1 MNSLNI
7 FLCPNLDKPK
17 CAEYL
22 SEACEILLSHGCR
35 LYANIS
41 LKDSI
46 KNQAVTYANPQ
57 EVVPLCDYIVVVG
70 GDGTIL
76 KHAKTFAR
84 YDKAVLGI
92 NSGRLGFMATLEHD
106 EIKLLPRLLD
116 GSFTVSE
123 RMMLKAVAELS
134 NGETKEFTALN
145 DIVFSKGDGCKIAD
159 FVVSKNENVVTS
171 IRADGLIFSTP
182 TGATAYSLS
191 AGGPLIEPE
200 LDCIEFT
207 QICPHSLFARSML
220 FSPDSRLEV
229 SYCASSGAGVRLEVD
244 GVAELVLGDS
254 DRVRIMRSE
263 RVVKLIDITGGSFYD
278 SVNRKLV
285 RPLKD

>member
-1 MNSLNI
+1 MEYLEKACKI
-7 FLCPNLDKPK
+7 LLDK
-17 CAEYL
+17 
-22 SEACEILLSHGCR
+22 GCK
-35 LYANIS
+35 LYADIELKEQINIQS
-41 LKDSI
+41 VS
-46 KNQAVTYANPQ
+46 YGNP
-57 EVVPLCDYIVVVG
+57 EVHVEKCDYIIVVG

-76 KHAKTFAR
+76 KHAKTFAGHN
-84 YDKAVLGI
+84 KAILGI

-106 EIKLLPRLLD
+106 EIELLSRLFD
-116 GSFTVSE
+116 GTFAISK
-123 RMMLKAVAELS
+123 RMMLKAVARLS
-134 NGETKEFTALN
+134 DGQIKEFTALN
-145 DIVFSKGDGCKIAD
+145 DIVFSKDNGCKIAD
-159 FVVSKNENVVTS
+159 FVVTKNDNVITS

-220 FSPDSRLEV
+220 FSPDSVLEV
-229 SYCASSGAGVRLEVD
+229 SYSPNGCAGVRLEVD
-244 GVAELVLGDS
+244 GVNELLLGNN
-254 DRVRIMRSE
+254 DRVEIMRSE
-263 RVVKLIDITGGSFYD
+263 SVVSLIDITGSSFYD